1 MARGRMLNAT
11 IAKDKPLNDL
21 SIEAEYIYLKAI
33 PHLDRDGL
41 INGDPGLLWSDI
53 CPRRKEL
60 IPRMEELVNELIA
73 SGLVIAYHCVTDGDT
88 VLFFRGFK
96 KNQGGMRYDREAPSR
111 FSPPPG
117 YYRTANGL
125 FPVDTADGGG
135 QNDGGAPEEC
145 GQPPQ
150 VESEAPDEVP
160 TNSGVSPAQYK
171 DQDQVKRI
179 EGEDHTRATEPPPT
193 TQAPPSKTG
202 DPYMDIAWAKHNGNK
217 RFLSRRQ
224 TALMAVQGEL
234 PDLKLTPEQF
244 TALVDCHLTEKGTK
258 VLADSEGELAD
269 RELGAAQ
276 TFVIALCKVG
286 RRFREVG
293 GPRLVWESWRKH
305 DKRKNPS
312 DHQLLQHAAQ
322 MIAGQFEDKPAEKQ
336 TLSYKEWKIRTYACD
351 NPLVIGI
358 PEAQL
363 RAAYEQAVRIH

>member
-41 INGDPGLLWSDI
+41 INGDPSLLWSDI

-135 QNDGGAPEEC
+135 QNDGGVLEEC

-179 EGEDHTRATEPPPT
+179 EGEDHARESEPSST
-193 TQAPPSKTG
+193 TQAPPSLPKANEYLPG
-202 DPYMDIAWAKHNGNK
+202 LSDPRKRQGRQGAVAEHVLDAKALGVTADM
-217 RFLSRRQ
+217 FRQ
-224 TALMAVQGEL
+224 VVDALLVGFG
-234 PDLKLTPEQF
+234 KK
-244 TALVDCHLTEKGTK
+244 ALVDAGDDA
-258 VLADSEGELAD
+258 VLGYAQELAILIMRMSD
-269 RELGAAQ
+269 HFRTPSGIESVFASWYKYDWRGQRGEPPSSQQFKDHASLILAG
-276 TFVIALCKVG
+276 KVG
-286 RRFREVG
+286 
-293 GPRLVWESWRKH
+293 
-305 DKRKNPS
+305 
-312 DHQLLQHAAQ
+312 
-322 MIAGQFEDKPAEKQ
+322 DKPAEKQ
-336 TLSYKEWKIRTYACD
+336 VMSYKEWKIRTYACD

-363 RAAYEQAVRIH
+363 RAAYEQAIRMH